1 MLDTLKLSLT
11 DYEIGPDAVLDV
23 QPSVYCA
30 ATGQGPGGFP
40 LWSRFGRPVVGTRA
54 FHNADNYNVTVAP
67 FRPSDPRSIGCQV
80 QFSVPKLANGSN
92 YEPADFKATKEAL
105 VTIERQLR
113 SIGIKTNIET
123 ARMSRL
129 DACKNVLTSEPYQAY
144 APVLARLQGTRVAKR
159 DYGTTFLWHN
169 TVQEICAYDKREE
182 MKRRKKNISSVPR
195 NCVRLEHR
203 LLKARKVR
211 DVLGFGT
218 AGDLIQ
224 GFDQV
229 ALRYK
234 AAMKEQL
241 FRYSPAEITITT
253 AAEFET
259 QLNLLKG
266 DLGSSKTTRCYVDS
280 YVRAIGFRQLSAD
293 KEAFLR
299 AVESVSDSRMTLSR
313 TRKKLME
320 AEIDALCL
328 EQIAPSKH
336 TLGELYRELER
347 EVLGD

>member
-54 FHNADNYNVTVAP
+54 FHNAENYNVTVAP
-67 FRPSDPRSIGCQV
+67 FRPSDPQSIGCQV

-92 YEPADFKATKEAL
+92 YEPADFVATEAAL
-105 VTIERQLR
+105 VTIERELA
-113 SIGIKTNIET
+113 SIGIKTNIKT

-129 DACKNVLTSEPYQAY
+129 DACRSVRTSEPYQAY

-169 TVQEICAYDKREE
+169 TVQEVCVYDKREE
-182 MKRRKKNISSVPR
+182 MKRRKKNLARVPR
-195 NCVRLEHR
+195 NVVRFEHR

-211 DVLGFGT
+211 EVLGFGT
-218 AGDLIQ
+218 AGDLLQ
-224 GFDQV
+224 GFEQV
-229 ALRYK
+229 AVGYK
-234 AAMKEQL
+234 AAMQEQL
-241 FRYSPAEITITT
+241 FRDSPKEIAIST
-253 AAEFET
+253 AADFEA
-259 QLNLLKG
+259 QLTVLIG
-266 DLGSSKTTRCYVDS
+266 DLRNRQNRPNFVDC
-280 YVRAIGFRQLSAD
+280 YVRAIGFRQLVAD

-299 AVESVSDSRMTLSR
+299 AVENVSESRMTLWR
-313 TRKKLME
+313 TQKKLREM
-320 AEIDALCL
+320 EIDALAL

-347 EVLGD
+347 EVLSD